1 MATTMNGSAAPG
13 PPDDAPLEP
22 RREKRALIA
31 ALVLVV
37 AVGSICI
44 RASLQPVQTPAFY
57 GARILTPL
65 QVFNTLE
72 KHFSGPG
79 CGAYL
84 AGMQTNIDEQYA
96 EVTIPMLGAFEVHS
110 HHFPSGLFTVR
121 ATGPVLDRP
130 DCRFNPRYQG
140 PAI

>member
-1 MATTMNGSAAPG
+1 M
-13 PPDDAPLEP
+13 
-22 RREKRALIA
+22 REQRALIA
-31 ALVLVV
+31 ALALAAVV
-37 AVGSICI
+37 GVICI
-44 RASLQPVQTPAFY
+44 WASLQPVQTPAFY

-84 AGMQTNIDEQYA
+84 AAMQPKIDEQYA
-96 EVTIPMLGAFEVHS
+96 TVTIPMLGAFEVHS

-121 ATGPVLDRP
+121 AAGPVLDRP
-130 DCRFNPRYQG
+130 DCQFDPRYQG
-140 PAI
+140 PTI